1 MNCTMFSYIDLTRVP
16 QSSMAEV
23 LEAELVSGDSSGNVF
38 AGLLI
43 ASILISALF
52 LVIAY
57 SPDEDTVLMAK
68 SENESSDWRAFSVVA
83 PIDTGINVYHDH
95 FRTNETYPQ
104 WLLDDLGVNKV
115 CDLTFNGTWQ
125 ERYDADR
132 TSCWDNLT
140 TSDIVYFPG
149 TKIIGTSP
157 DGDGGI
163 LILDDPS
170 DGHGTAVTG
179 SVIDANPE
187 AVIFFVEGF
196 SDTAVLAA
204 ANQPLVDVI
213 STSFGAIG
221 SIPVPGIED
230 ATKVAVV
237 EKNKL
242 HTGAADNSP
251 SPAIQDATAG
261 PPWSIGIAG
270 YAEEGDDQKEIMSGS
285 YPDISA
291 DWTQYL
297 PNHDDIDGY
306 HETSG
311 TSFATP
317 RTAGIISFVLQNLR
331 GEFGDNGSGASEE
344 RGGMLVSGDNFTV
357 SNAQIREAINL
368 SAWYPDFG
376 WDPTSG
382 TMPISPVMPCT
393 QTGWGLVNLSNIEPI
408 IAHLNQSTSLGDRP
422 SDVEACMSAN
432 QEMRESYW
440 GAYPSVESTKH
451 TGLKQSYAT
460 WRD

>member
-1 MNCTMFSYIDLTRVP
+1 
-16 QSSMAEV
+16 MAEV
-23 LEAELVSGDSSGNVF
+23 LEAELIDANSQTRFMMGIIIGT
-38 AGLLI
+38 LI
-43 ASILISALF
+43 ISATV
-52 LVIAY
+52 LVLAY
-57 SPDEDTVLMAK
+57 SPNQENTDLVL
-68 SENESSDWRAFSVVA
+68 ESPNSDDWRAFSVVA

-104 WLLDDLGVNKV
+104 WLLDELGVNKV
-115 CDLTFNGTWQ
+115 CELTFNGTWQ
-125 ERYDADR
+125 ERYDADKAD
-132 TSCWDNLT
+132 CWDNLT

-163 LILDDPS
+163 LILDDPN

-179 SVIDANPE
+179 SVIDANSD

-196 SDTAVLAA
+196 SDSAVLAA

-317 RTAGIISFVLQNLR
+317 RTAGIISYVLESLR
-331 GEFGDNGSGASEE
+331 HEFSDNRSGASEE
-344 RGGMLVSGDNFTV
+344 RGGMMVVGDNFTV
-357 SNAQIREAINL
+357 SNAQIRESINL

-382 TMPISPVMPCT
+382 TMPISPILPCT
-393 QTGWGLVNLSNIEPI
+393 QTGWGFVNLSNIEPI
-408 IAHLNQSTSLGDRP
+408 IAHLNQSQIFDNRP

-440 GAYPSVESTKH
+440 GAYPSASISPSIFVSKE
-451 TGLKQSYAT
+451 YVT

>member
-1 MNCTMFSYIDLTRVP
+1 MVSYIDLTRAL
-16 QSSMAEV
+16 QAIMAEV
-23 LEAELVSGDSSGNVF
+23 LEAELVSSESANNVF

-43 ASILISALF
+43 ASILISAIF
-52 LVIAY
+52 LAIAY
-57 SPDEDTVLMAK
+57 SPEEGAVVNSAVG
-68 SENESSDWRAFSVVA
+68 NESNEWRAFSVIA

-115 CDLTFNGTWQ
+115 CDLTFNGSWQ

-132 TSCWDNLT
+132 ADCWDNLT

-179 SVIDANPE
+179 SVIDANPD

-237 EKNKL
+237 DKHKL

-317 RTAGIISFVLQNLR
+317 RTAGIISYVLQNLR
-331 GEFGDNGSGASEE
+331 DEFADNGSGASEE
-344 RGGMLVSGDNFTV
+344 RGGMLVSGNNFTI

-382 TMPISPVMPCT
+382 TMPISPVLPCT

-408 IAHLNQSTSLGDRP
+408 IAHLNQSSSLGDRP

-440 GAYPSVESTKH
+440 GAYPSLESSNHEIIKEE
-451 TGLKQSYAT
+451 YAT